1 MSLDYDDTPPKT
13 DSLVLY
19 SDEEA
24 NVPIIWD
31 KNVASILVSN
41 AQKTIQLI

>member
-24 NVPIIWD
+24 VRVID
-31 KNVASILVSN
+31 VCSRV
-41 AQKTIQLI
+41 QLPGY